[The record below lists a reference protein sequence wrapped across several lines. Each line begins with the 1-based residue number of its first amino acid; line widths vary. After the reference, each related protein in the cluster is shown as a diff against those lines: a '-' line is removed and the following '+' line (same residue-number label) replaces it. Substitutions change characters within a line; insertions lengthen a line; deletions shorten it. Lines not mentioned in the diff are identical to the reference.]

1 MNMVCMIEDGLGNH
15 IIFRDNLE
23 MQNLSESISKLSKDM
38 VASKYMEAME
48 KITKTY
54 MKSPKEVYNLM
65 STLSMVTK
73 NGNKKIHLAFMEE

>member
-1 MNMVCMIEDGLGNH
+1 MVCMIEDGLGNH
-15 IIFRDNLE
+15 IIFRDSLE

-38 VASKYMEAME
+38 AALKYMEAME

-54 MKSPKEVYNLM
+54 MKSPEEVYNLM